1 MKHLKYF
8 EATHIPKFNEGE
20 PVKIKNDTTNQFYVI
35 SGYDYRKNKFIKDF
49 CRLQKYEDKDKLAD
63 REGFFSWYLEDE
75 LEPLS
80 ESELASIKYNL

>member
-1 MKHLKYF
+1 M
-8 EATHIPKFNEGE
+8 E
-20 PVKIKNDTTNQFYVI
+20 KIKNFNDFLNE
-35 SGYDYRKNKFIKDF
+35 KNDW
-49 CRLQKYEDKDKLAD
+49 RDKDKLAD